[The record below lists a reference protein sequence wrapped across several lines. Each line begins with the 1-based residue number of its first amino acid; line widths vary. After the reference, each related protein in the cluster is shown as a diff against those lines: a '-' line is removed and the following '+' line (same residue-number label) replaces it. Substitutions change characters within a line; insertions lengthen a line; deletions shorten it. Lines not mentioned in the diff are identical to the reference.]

1 MYVVFP
7 VFIGRRCTS
16 EGTSLDQNQLRACGG
31 NGQARGPIDGR
42 LFRASN
48 NRLGLALLELGHRN
62 EPVSGSGL
70 LRRLGLGWSTIIDS
84 LRKAARKREIERD
97 IEREREREIWFAGT
111 TPSGSKS
118 AATVVA
124 IDRRSRRSHHR
135 SGNRRARDRSP
146 MNNALHFCKLIKG
159 NRFAGS
165 FLSSRTTRKR
175 HEIGRRRRWW
185 RLGPSLWKLSMKLAS
200 CREHLIK
207 VRVGDQR
214 CSGPSTVLVKKN
226 SSSLTDGLVRAT
238 FPSA

>member
-48 NRLGLALLELGHRN
+48 NRLGLALLELVHRN

-97 IEREREREIWFAGT
+97 RERERERERY
-111 TPSGSKS
+111 GSL
-118 AATVVA
+118 AQHHPGP
-124 IDRRSRRSHHR
+124 SRRRPSW
-135 SGNRRARDRSP
+135 
-146 MNNALHFCKLIKG
+146 
-159 NRFAGS
+159 
-165 FLSSRTTRKR
+165 LSIVGLDGPI
-175 HEIGRRRRWW
+175 IGRET
-185 RLGPSLWKLSMKLAS
+185 GEPAIV
-200 CREHLIK
+200 H
-207 VRVGDQR
+207 Q
-214 CSGPSTVLVKKN
+214 
-226 SSSLTDGLVRAT
+226 
-238 FPSA
+238 